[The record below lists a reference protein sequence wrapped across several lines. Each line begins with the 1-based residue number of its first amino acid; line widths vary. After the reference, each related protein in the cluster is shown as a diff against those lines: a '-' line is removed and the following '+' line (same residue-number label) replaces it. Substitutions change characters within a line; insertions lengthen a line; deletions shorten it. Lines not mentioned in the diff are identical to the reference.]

1 MCFVSWYLI
10 FKIQAEYYLT
20 LTITISIW
28 QIYYDTEDH
37 AMESVMNGDTYASI
51 VVRENYSD
59 ALRRRLDDWRNSQ
72 PWDIKA
78 SEIEVL
84 RDLTSSYLFSNKD

>member
-1 MCFVSWYLI
+1 
-10 FKIQAEYYLT
+10 
-20 LTITISIW
+20 
-28 QIYYDTEDH
+28 
-37 AMESVMNGDTYASI
+37 MESVMNGDTYASI